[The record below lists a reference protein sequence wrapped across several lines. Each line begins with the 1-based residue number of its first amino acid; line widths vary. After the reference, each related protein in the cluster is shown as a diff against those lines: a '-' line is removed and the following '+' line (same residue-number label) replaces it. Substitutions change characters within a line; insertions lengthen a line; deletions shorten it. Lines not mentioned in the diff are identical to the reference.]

1 MYITYIYIYIYIY
14 LYIYVYIYF
23 EVRLLT
29 PCRKLARVRLKS
41 PTLYLPCTP
50 CNLSDML
57 NGLLDQVTRKFN
69 HH

>member
-1 MYITYIYIYIYIY
+1 MYVCM
-14 LYIYVYIYF
+14 YVCIYF

-29 PCRKLARVRLKS
+29 PCRKLARVGFKS
-41 PTLYLPCTP
+41 LTLYLPCTP
-50 CNLSDML
+50 CNHSDVL